1 MSVLETEMHP
11 LQALEAAEKEYCG
24 GNYRK
29 GCRFLWRATEV
40 TFKMLAEA
48 HGLDSTDL
56 YAVAED
62 LDAKL
67 ILSNRK
73 HHYLGGLISGKLAKD
88 HYEMDVLEIY
98 DIEGLHRTIPRFVRE
113 YLSELDGNDASQ

>member
-1 MSVLETEMHP
+1 MSVQKTEMHP
-11 LQALEAAEKEYCG
+11 LKALEAAEKEYWG

-29 GCRFLWRATEV
+29 GCRFLWRATEA

-56 YAVAED
+56 YAVAEI

-67 ILSNRK
+67 NRPNRQ
-73 HHYLGGLISGKLAKD
+73 HYYLGGLISGKLAKD

-98 DIEGLHRTIPRFVRE
+98 DVEGLHRTIPRFVRE